1 MNEATNTPQL
11 EATNTPQLIAKIDT
25 LEIRL
30 RSIESYE
37 VRLRNC
43 IDRLVGPEP
52 VSEKQSEEHPIS
64 IYEKLDQMNLLAE
77 ELVTCLAD
85 QTDRLVLALGSD

>member
-1 MNEATNTPQL
+1 MNEV
-11 EATNTPQLIAKIDT
+11 TNTPQLIAKIDT
-25 LEIRL
+25 LENRL
-30 RSIESYE
+30 RSMAGYE

-52 VSEKQSEEHPIS
+52 VSEEQSAQDNPIS
-64 IYEKLDQMNLLAE
+64 IYEKLDQMNRLAE
-77 ELVTCLAD
+77 ELATCLAD

>member
-1 MNEATNTPQL
+1 MKDDK
-11 EATNTPQLIAKIDT
+11 NTPQLIAKIGT
-25 LEIRL
+25 LENRL
-30 RSIESYE
+30 SSIAGYE

-52 VSEKQSEEHPIS
+52 VSEEQPDQDHPIS
-64 IYEKLDQMNLLAE
+64 VYEKLDQMNRVAE
-77 ELVTCLAD
+77 ELATCLAD